1 MPSTSTL
8 TRQNLL
14 NSYFSPLHIVE
25 AGKQKIS
32 FFCNAPLPNYFL
44 QCQMIA
50 ILPKEAT
57 QEVPLRSMYGYRC
70 SWHGHRCFLA
80 ALVYLTGKNTRSV
93 KLSRSV
99 DGGFDKKAK
108 LREKQDDQSRAT

>member
-1 MPSTSTL
+1 MLSTSTL

-32 FFCNAPLPNYFL
+32 FFCNAPLLNYFL

-57 QEVPLRSMYGYRC
+57 HEVPLGAVEIFNILGMDIDA
-70 SWHGHRCFLA
+70 FL
-80 ALVYLTGKNTRSV
+80 LL
-93 KLSRSV
+93 
-99 DGGFDKKAK
+99 
-108 LREKQDDQSRAT
+108 